1 MHPDLL
7 PITAQ
12 RLASD
17 VRSALVPR
25 FGAAS
30 QQFEDAVHRSM
41 RVYCGGFDGGPW
53 FCWSLSNRA
62 VYVAPESDEV
72 VRVRIDAARPLVG
85 MSSHAAG
92 IVATLLAYCEL
103 CGHANLRY
111 DHATARV
118 FAVGY
123 DRVRAFASGH
133 VEADAIAAAID

>member
-53 FCWSLSNRA
+53 FCWALSNRA
-62 VYVAPESDEV
+62 LYVAPHSNDV
-72 VRVRIDAARPLVG
+72 ARVRIDASRSEVV
-85 MSSHAAG
+85 MTSHAAG
-92 IVATLLAYCEL
+92 IVASLLAYCEL
-103 CGHANLRY
+103 CGHANLCY

-123 DRVRAFASGH
+123 DRVRAFAHGH
-133 VEADAIAAAID
+133 AEAAAISAAID

>member
-53 FCWSLSNRA
+53 FCWALSNRA
-62 VYVAPESDEV
+62 LYVAPERNDMA
-72 VRVRIDAARPLVG
+72 RVRIDASRSEVA
-85 MSSHAAG
+85 MTSHAAG

-123 DRVRAFASGH
+123 DRVRAFAHGH
-133 VEADAIAAAID
+133 AEATAIAAAID